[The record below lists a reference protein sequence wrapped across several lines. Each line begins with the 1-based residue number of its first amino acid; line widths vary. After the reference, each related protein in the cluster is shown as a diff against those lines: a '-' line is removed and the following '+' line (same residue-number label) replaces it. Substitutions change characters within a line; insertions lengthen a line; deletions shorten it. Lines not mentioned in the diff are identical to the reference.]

1 MPKGK
6 RTSRPSAQPA
16 RQPELPT
23 SPPAAPPTSPT
34 IKVLP
39 TQLQLG
45 DRLVDERSGSQAEWR
60 VAGRPYTSS
69 GGKIVSVRVESVK
82 QPGVTNVQVWG
93 AHERVRVR
101 RGDVGPA

>member
-1 MPKGK
+1 MAK
-6 RTSRPSAQPA
+6 RPA
-16 RQPELPT
+16 KKTDKQLDLPAPAP
-23 SPPAAPPTSPT
+23 PPAPLA

-45 DRLVDERSGSQAEWR
+45 DRLVDERSEWR

-69 GGKIVSVRVESVK
+69 GGKIVSVRVQLVK

-93 AHERVRVR
+93 PMSE
-101 RGDVGPA
+101 